1 MELDGFDTAKNPAP
15 CFTVGASLL
24 SQPIMNK
31 PAQSSPRCIIIGG
44 PNGAGKTTFAREF
57 LSREADVIYFVNPDL
72 IASGLSPL
80 RPELAAL
87 AAGRL
92 FLRQLDRLAKSRSDF
107 AFESTLSGLSHITR
121 LKRLK
126 SAGWRIEIVY
136 LRISSPQ
143 LALRRIA
150 ARVKQGGHNVRR
162 RDVMRRFA
170 RSWNNFA
177 RHYRLLADA
186 WSVYDNSGS
195 RPKLLERSP

>member
-1 MELDGFDTAKNPAP
+1 MSK
-15 CFTVGASLL
+15 
-24 SQPIMNK
+24 
-31 PAQSSPRCIIIGG
+31 SPRCIIIGG

-57 LSREADVIYFVNPDL
+57 LSKEAGVVHFVNPDL

-92 FLRQLDRLAKSRSDF
+92 FLRQLDRLAKSKNDF
-107 AFESTLSGLSHITR
+107 SFESTLSGLTYISR
-121 LKRLK
+121 LRRLK

-150 ARVKQGGHNVRR
+150 ARVKQGGHNVPR
-162 RDVMRRFA
+162 RDVVRRFT
-170 RSWNNFA
+170 RSWNNFE

-195 RPKLLERSP
+195 RPLLLEQGP